1 MQYRR
6 LGRSEIDVS
15 ALCLGTMTFGQQNTE
30 SEAHAQLD
38 LALAVGINF
47 IDTAEMYPVP
57 PLAETQGLTETY
69 IGTWFKSRGCRDR
82 VVLATKVAGPGD
94 WLPHIRGGKNR
105 LDRPNIESA
114 IDASLKRLQTDYID
128 LYQLHWP
135 DRRTNFFGQLGY
147 DPVDDSDSVP
157 LLETLEVLADLV
169 KAGKVRRIGVSN
181 ETPWG
186 LMRYLA
192 LAEQYDLPRMV
203 SIQNP
208 YNLLNRSF
216 EVGLAEIAI
225 REQCG
230 LLAYSPLA
238 FGVLSGKYLNGRR
251 PADGRITLFERFSR
265 YSNGEAERATAE
277 YVALAELHGLDPAQ
291 MALAWVT
298 SRPFVT
304 SNIIGATTL
313 EQLETNIGSLDI
325 RLDDAVIAGIESI
338 HTKQPNPA
346 P

>member
-6 LGRSEIDVS
+6 LGRSDIDVS
-15 ALCLGTMTFGQQNTE
+15 ELCLGTMTFGEQNTE

-38 LALAVGINF
+38 LAFAVGINF
-47 IDTAEMYPVP
+47 IDTAEIYPVP
-57 PLAETQGLTETY
+57 PRAETQGLTETY
-69 IGTWFKSRGCRDR
+69 IGTWLKARRCRDR
-82 VVLATKVAGPGD
+82 VILATKVAGPAD
-94 WLPHIRGGKNR
+94 WLPYLRGGKTR
-105 LDRPNIESA
+105 LDRPNIEAA
-114 IDASLKRLQTDYID
+114 IEGSLKRLQTDYID

-135 DRRTNFFGQLGY
+135 DRQTNFFGRLGY
-147 DPVDDSDSVP
+147 EPVEDGDSVP

-169 KAGKVRRIGVSN
+169 KAGKVRQIGVSN

-186 LMRYLA
+186 VMRYLA
-192 LAEQYDLPRMV
+192 LAERYDLPRMV

-216 EVGLAEIAI
+216 EIGLAEIAI

-238 FGVLSGKYLNGRR
+238 FGVLSGKYLNGQR
-251 PADGRITLFERFSR
+251 PANARLTLFDRFTR
-265 YSNGEAERATAE
+265 YSNSEAERATAE
-277 YVALAELHGLDPAQ
+277 YVALAELHGLDPAH

-304 SNIIGATTL
+304 STIIGATTL
-313 EQLETNIGSLDI
+313 KQLESNISSLDL
-325 RLDDAVIAGIESI
+325 RLDEAVIAGIESI

>member
-6 LGRSEIDVS
+6 LGRSDIDVS

-57 PLAETQGLTETY
+57 PMAETQGLTETY
-69 IGTWFKSRGCRDR
+69 IGTWLKSRGCRDR

-94 WLPHIRGGKNR
+94 WLPHIRGRKNR
-105 LDRPNIESA
+105 LDRSNIEAA
-114 IDASLKRLQTDYID
+114 IDASLKRLQTDWID

-135 DRRTNFFGQLGY
+135 DRRTNFFGKLGY

-157 LLETLEVLADLV
+157 LLETLDVLADLV
-169 KAGKVRRIGVSN
+169 KAGKVRQIGVSN

-192 LAEQYDLPRMV
+192 LAERHDLPRMV

-251 PADGRITLFERFSR
+251 PPNGRITLFERFSR
-265 YSNGEAERATAE
+265 YTNNEAERATAE

-304 SNIIGATTL
+304 ANIIGATTL
-313 EQLETNIGSLDI
+313 KQLESNIGSLDVT
-325 RLDDAVIAGIESI
+325 LDDAVIAGIESI